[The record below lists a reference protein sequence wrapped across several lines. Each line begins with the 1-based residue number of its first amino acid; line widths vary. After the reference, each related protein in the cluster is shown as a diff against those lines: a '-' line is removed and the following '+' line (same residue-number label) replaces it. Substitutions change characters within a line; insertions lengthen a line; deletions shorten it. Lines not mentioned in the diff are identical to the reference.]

1 MTGYHMTQA
10 LKREEDEEH
19 VRKVPDRVLIAR
31 LAKYMLRHRG
41 RVAIAVAAVLV
52 ASLSGLVPPYLLKV
66 AIDNYIGKGDLTG
79 LTFIAIILV
88 VVYVIN
94 WFSGYQRTY
103 QISWLGQNMVNDIRM
118 KLFSNLQDL
127 SFSFYDRSEAG
138 RIISRVTNDTDTL
151 SMIFVQG
158 IVTVLS
164 DILTLVGIVVVML
177 WLNIPLTLATLLV
190 LPLLLLTTL
199 VFQSRLRRAYR
210 MTRKKIAKV
219 TSKLQESISGIR
231 EIQSFTREKDT
242 MEVFRQA
249 NVENLQANVQA
260 GRIFAMLM
268 PVIEIIGAVGTCVVL
283 WYGGL
288 LTVDGGI
295 TLGILVAFLAYVT
308 SFFRPIVNLTTFY
321 NTIQSALA
329 AAERIFE
336 TIDTKPQIID
346 ALDAI
351 ELPRVEG
358 RIAFQNVSF
367 GYNPIDPVLKEVDF
381 GVESG
386 RTLAIVGPTG
396 AGKSTIVR
404 LLSRFYEPQSGT
416 ITIDGHDVRNV
427 TLKSLHNQM
436 GVVLQEPFLFSG
448 TIMENI
454 RYGKLDATSEEIKNI
469 AKLVGAHEFITSLSD
484 GYETEVG
491 ERGMRLSVGQR
502 QLISFARALL
512 RDPPILILDEATS
525 SLDPYT
531 ELKIKKGLSVLLK
544 DRTSLV
550 IAHRLS
556 TVRNADNII
565 VVNDGKIVE
574 EGNHKKLMRRKGL
587 YHRLYN
593 KQFKDIEETRLPA
606 RTGVID
612 SDLPAKF

>member
-1 MTGYHMTQA
+1 MTGYHMRRA
-10 LKREEDEEH
+10 LEREEDEEH
-19 VRKVPDRVLIAR
+19 VRKIPDRVLIAR
-31 LAKYMLRHRG
+31 LAKYVLKHKG
-41 RVAIAVAAVLV
+41 RLAIAVVAVLV

-66 AIDNYIGKGDLTG
+66 AIDNYIVQGNLTG

-88 VVYVIN
+88 AVYLIN
-94 WFSGYQRTY
+94 WFSDYQRTY
-103 QISWLGQNMVNDIRM
+103 QISWLGQNMVNQIRIN
-118 KLFSNLQDL
+118 LFSHLHDL

-158 IVTVLS
+158 IVTFFS

-177 WLNIPLTLATLLV
+177 WLSVPLTLATLVV
-190 LPLLLLTTL
+190 LPLLLVSTL

-231 EIQSFTREKDT
+231 EIQSFTRERDT

-249 NVENLQANVQA
+249 NIENLQANVQA
-260 GRIFAMLM
+260 GRIFALLM
-268 PVIEIIGAVGTCVVL
+268 PVIQIIGAVGTSIVL
-283 WYGGL
+283 WYGGV
-288 LTVDGGI
+288 LTVGGGI

-308 SFFRPIVNLTTFY
+308 RFFRPIVNLTTFY
-321 NTIQSALA
+321 NTVQSAMA

-336 TIDTKPQIID
+336 TMDTRPEIAD
-346 ALDAI
+346 APEAV
-351 ELPRVEG
+351 ELPRVNG
-358 RIAFQNVSF
+358 RIAFQKVSF
-367 GYNPIDPVLKEVDF
+367 GYNPSNPVLKDIDF
-381 GVESG
+381 SVEPAK
-386 RTLAIVGPTG
+386 TLAIVGPTG
-396 AGKSTIVR
+396 AGKSTMVR

-416 ITIDGHDVRNV
+416 ITVDGYDSRKV

-436 GVVLQEPFLFSG
+436 GIVLQEPFLFSG

-454 RYGKLDATSEEIKNI
+454 RYGKLDATDEEVKNI
-469 AKLVGAHEFITSLSD
+469 AKHVGAHEFITSLSD

-544 DRTSLV
+544 NRTSLV

-565 VVNDGKIVE
+565 VLNNGEIVE
-574 EGNHKKLMRRKGL
+574 EGNHRELMKKRGL
-587 YHRLYN
+587 YRRLYD
-593 KQFKDIEETRLPA
+593 KQFKDI
-606 RTGVID
+606 
-612 SDLPAKF
+612 

>member
-1 MTGYHMTQA
+1 MTGYHMRRA
-10 LKREEDEEH
+10 LEREEDEEH

-31 LAKYMLRHRG
+31 LAKYVLKHKG
-41 RVAIAVAAVLV
+41 RLAIAVAAVLV

-66 AIDNYIGKGDLTG
+66 AIDNYIVQGNLTG

-88 VVYVIN
+88 AVSIIN
-94 WFSGYQRTY
+94 WFSDYERTY

-118 KLFSNLQDL
+118 KLFSHLQDL
-127 SFSFYDRSEAG
+127 SFSFYDKAEAG

-151 SMIFVQG
+151 SMIFAQG

-177 WLNIPLTLATLLV
+177 WLSVPLTLATLV
-190 LPLLLLTTL
+190 VIPILLLSTL

-231 EIQSFTREKDT
+231 EIQSFTRERDT
-242 MEVFRQA
+242 IETFRQA
-249 NVENLQANVQA
+249 NIENLQANVQA
-260 GRIFAMLM
+260 GRIFALLM
-268 PVIEIIGAVGTCVVL
+268 PVIQIIGAIGTCIVL
-283 WYGGL
+283 WYGGI
-288 LTVDGGI
+288 LTVGGGI

-321 NTIQSALA
+321 NTVQSAMA
-329 AAERIFE
+329 AAERIFD
-336 TIDTKPQIID
+336 TIDTRPEIAD
-346 ALDAI
+346 APEAV
-351 ELPRVEG
+351 ELPRVNG

-367 GYNPIDPVLKEVDF
+367 GYNPSDTVLENIDF
-381 GVESG
+381 SVEPG
-386 RTLAIVGPTG
+386 KTLAIVGPTG

-404 LLSRFYEPQSGT
+404 LLSRFYEPQSGA
-416 ITIDGHDVRNV
+416 ITVDGHDVRGV
-427 TLKSLHNQM
+427 TLRSLHNQI

-454 RYGKLDATSEEIKNI
+454 TYGKLDATDEEVKNI
-469 AKLVGAHEFITSLSD
+469 AKLVGAHEFIKSFPD

-531 ELKIKKGLSVLLK
+531 ELKIKRGLSVLLK
-544 DRTSLV
+544 NRTSLV

-565 VVNDGKIVE
+565 VVNDGEIVE
-574 EGNHKKLMRRKGL
+574 EGNHRELMKKRGL
-587 YHRLYN
+587 YRRLYD
-593 KQFKDIEETRLPA
+593 KQFKDI
-606 RTGVID
+606 
-612 SDLPAKF
+612 

>member
-1 MTGYHMTQA
+1 MTGYHMRRA
-10 LKREEDEEH
+10 LEREDEEH

-31 LAKYMLRHRG
+31 LAKYMLKHKG
-41 RVAIAVAAVLV
+41 RLAIAVAAVVV

-66 AIDNYIGKGDLTG
+66 AIDNYIVQGDLTG

-88 VVYVIN
+88 AVYLIN
-94 WFSGYQRTY
+94 WFSDYQRTY
-103 QISWLGQNMVNDIRM
+103 QISWLGQDMVNEIRM
-118 KLFSNLQDL
+118 NLFSHLQDL
-127 SFSFYDRSEAG
+127 SFSFYDKSEAG

-164 DILTLVGIVVVML
+164 DIFTLVGIVIVML
-177 WLNIPLTLATLLV
+177 WLSVSLTLATLVV
-190 LPLLLLTTL
+190 LPFLLLSTL

-231 EIQSFTREKDT
+231 EIQSFTRERDT
-242 MEVFRQA
+242 IEVFRQA
-249 NVENLQANVQA
+249 NIENLQANVQA
-260 GRIFAMLM
+260 GRIFALLM
-268 PVIEIIGAVGTCVVL
+268 PVIQIIGAVGTCIVL
-283 WYGGL
+283 WYGGI
-288 LTVDGGI
+288 LTIGGGI

-308 SFFRPIVNLTTFY
+308 RFFRPIVNLTTFY
-321 NTIQSALA
+321 NTVQSAMA

-336 TIDTKPQIID
+336 TMDTRLEIAD
-346 ALDAI
+346 APEAV
-351 ELPRVEG
+351 ELPRVKG
-358 RIAFQNVSF
+358 RIAFKNVSF
-367 GYNPIDPVLKEVDF
+367 GYNPSDPVLKNIDF
-381 GVESG
+381 SVEQGKS
-386 RTLAIVGPTG
+386 LAIVGLTG

-416 ITIDGHDVRNV
+416 ITVDGYDVRNV

-448 TIMENI
+448 TVMENI
-454 RYGKLDATSEEIKNI
+454 RYGKLDATDEEVKNI

-502 QLISFARALL
+502 QMISFARALL
-512 RDPPILILDEATS
+512 RDPSILILDEATS

-531 ELKIKKGLSVLLK
+531 ELKIKSGLSVLLK
-544 DRTSLV
+544 NRTSLV

-565 VVNDGKIVE
+565 VVNNGEIVE
-574 EGNHKKLMRRKGL
+574 EGNHRELMKKKGL
-587 YHRLYN
+587 YRRLYD
-593 KQFKDIEETRLPA
+593 KQFKDI
-606 RTGVID
+606 
-612 SDLPAKF
+612 

>member
-1 MTGYHMTQA
+1 MAQA

-41 RVAIAVAAVLV
+41 RLAIAVGAVLV

-66 AIDNYIGKGDLTG
+66 AIDGYIAEGDFTG
-79 LTFIAIILV
+79 LTFVAMILV
-88 VVYVIN
+88 VVYVVN

-118 KLFSNLQDL
+118 KLFSHLQEL

-177 WLNIPLTLATLLV
+177 WLSVHLTLATLVV

-231 EIQSFTREKDT
+231 EIQSFTREKDN
-242 MEVFRQA
+242 MEVFRRA

-268 PVIEIIGAVGTCVVL
+268 PVIQIIGAVGTCVVL
-283 WYGGL
+283 WYGGI
-288 LTVDGGI
+288 LTVGGGI

-321 NTIQSALA
+321 NTIQSAMA

-336 TIDTKPQIID
+336 TIDTEPQIID
-346 ALDAI
+346 APKAV

-358 RIAFQNVSF
+358 SIAFQNVTF
-367 GYNPIDPVLKEVDF
+367 GYDPTDPVLKEVAF
-381 GVESG
+381 SVESG

-396 AGKSTIVR
+396 AGKSSIVR
-404 LLSRFYEPQSGT
+404 LLSRFYEPQAGT
-416 ITIDGHDVRNV
+416 ITIDGHDIRNV
-427 TLKSLHNQM
+427 TLTSLHNQM

-454 RYGKLDATSEEIKNI
+454 RYGKLDATTEEIKNI
-469 AKLVGAHEFITSLSD
+469 ATLVGAHEFITSLAD

-531 ELKIKKGLSVLLK
+531 ELQIKKGLTVLLK

-556 TVRNADNII
+556 TTRQADNII
-565 VVNDGKIVE
+565 VVNDGQIVE
-574 EGNHKKLMRRKGL
+574 EGTHKKLMRRKGL

-593 KQFKDIEETRLPA
+593 KQFKDI
-606 RTGVID
+606 
-612 SDLPAKF
+612 

>member
-1 MTGYHMTQA
+1 MTGYHMRRA
-10 LKREEDEEH
+10 LEREDDEEH

-31 LAKYMLRHRG
+31 LAKYVLKNKG
-41 RVAIAVAAVLV
+41 RLTIAVTAVLV
-52 ASLSGLVPPYLLKV
+52 VSLSGLVPPYLLKV
-66 AIDNYIGKGDLTG
+66 AIDNYIVQGELTG

-88 VVYVIN
+88 AVYIIN
-94 WFSGYQRTY
+94 WFSDYERTY

-118 KLFSNLQDL
+118 KLFSHLQEL
-127 SFSFYDRSEAG
+127 SFSFYDKSEAG

-151 SMIFVQG
+151 SMIFAQG

-177 WLNIPLTLATLLV
+177 WLSVPLTLATLV
-190 LPLLLLTTL
+190 VIPILLLITL

-210 MTRKKIAKV
+210 MTRRKIAKV

-231 EIQSFTREKDT
+231 EIQSFTRERDT
-242 MEVFRQA
+242 IETFRQA
-249 NVENLQANVQA
+249 NIENLQANVQA
-260 GRIFAMLM
+260 GRIFALLM
-268 PVIEIIGAVGTCVVL
+268 PVIQIIGAIGTCIVL
-283 WYGGL
+283 WYGGI
-288 LTVDGGI
+288 LTVGGGI

-321 NTIQSALA
+321 NTVQSAMA

-336 TIDTKPQIID
+336 TMDTRPEIAD
-346 ALDAI
+346 APEAI
-351 ELPRVEG
+351 ELPRVKG
-358 RIAFQNVSF
+358 RIVFQNVSF
-367 GYNPIDPVLKEVDF
+367 GYNLSDPVLEDIDLS
-381 GVESG
+381 VEPG
-386 RTLAIVGPTG
+386 KTLAIVGPTG
-396 AGKSTIVR
+396 AGKSTMVR
-404 LLSRFYEPQSGT
+404 LLSRFYEPQSGA
-416 ITIDGHDVRNV
+416 ITVDGHDVRSV
-427 TLKSLHNQM
+427 TLRSLHNQM

-448 TIMENI
+448 TVMENI
-454 RYGKLDATSEEIKNI
+454 RYGKLDATDEEVKNI
-469 AKLVGAHEFITSLSD
+469 AKLVGAHEFITSFPD

-531 ELKIKKGLSVLLK
+531 ELKIKRGLSVLLK
-544 DRTSLV
+544 NRTSIV

-565 VVNDGKIVE
+565 VVNNGEIVE
-574 EGNHKKLMRRKGL
+574 EGNHTELMKKKGL
-587 YHRLYN
+587 YRRLYD
-593 KQFKDIEETRLPA
+593 KQFKDI
-606 RTGVID
+606 
-612 SDLPAKF
+612 

>member
-1 MTGYHMTQA
+1 VTGYHMRRA
-10 LKREEDEEH
+10 LEREDDEEH

-31 LAKYMLRHRG
+31 LAKYVLKHKG
-41 RVAIAVAAVLV
+41 RLTIAVTAVLV
-52 ASLSGLVPPYLLKV
+52 VSLSGLVPPYLLKV
-66 AIDNYIGKGDLTG
+66 AIDNYIVQGELTG

-88 VVYVIN
+88 AVYIIN
-94 WFSGYQRTY
+94 WFSDYERTY

-118 KLFSNLQDL
+118 KLFSHLQDL
-127 SFSFYDRSEAG
+127 SFSFYDKSEAG

-151 SMIFVQG
+151 SMIFAQG

-177 WLNIPLTLATLLV
+177 WLSVPLTLATLV
-190 LPLLLLTTL
+190 VIPILLLITL

-231 EIQSFTREKDT
+231 EIQSFTRERDT
-242 MEVFRQA
+242 IETFRQA
-249 NVENLQANVQA
+249 NIENLQANVQA
-260 GRIFAMLM
+260 GRIFALLM
-268 PVIEIIGAVGTCVVL
+268 PVIQIIGAIGTCIVL
-283 WYGGL
+283 WYGGI
-288 LTVDGGI
+288 LTVGGGI

-321 NTIQSALA
+321 NTVQSAMA

-336 TIDTKPQIID
+336 TMDTRPEIAD
-346 ALDAI
+346 APEAI
-351 ELPRVEG
+351 ELPRVKG
-358 RIAFQNVSF
+358 RIVFQNVSF
-367 GYNPIDPVLKEVDF
+367 GYNLSDPVLEDIDLS
-381 GVESG
+381 VEPG
-386 RTLAIVGPTG
+386 KTLAIVGPTG
-396 AGKSTIVR
+396 AGKSTMVR
-404 LLSRFYEPQSGT
+404 LLSRFYEPQSGA
-416 ITIDGHDVRNV
+416 ITVDGHDVRSV
-427 TLKSLHNQM
+427 TLRSLHNQM

-448 TIMENI
+448 TVMENI
-454 RYGKLDATSEEIKNI
+454 RYGKLDATDEEVKNI
-469 AKLVGAHEFITSLSD
+469 AKLVGAHEFITSFPD

-531 ELKIKKGLSVLLK
+531 ELKIKRGLSVLLK
-544 DRTSLV
+544 NRTSIV

-565 VVNDGKIVE
+565 VVNNGEIVE
-574 EGNHKKLMRRKGL
+574 EGNHTELMKKKGL
-587 YHRLYN
+587 YRRLYD
-593 KQFKDIEETRLPA
+593 KQFKDI
-606 RTGVID
+606 
-612 SDLPAKF
+612 

>member
-1 MTGYHMTQA
+1 MTQA

-288 LTVDGGI
+288 LTVGGGI

-565 VVNDGKIVE
+565 VVNDGEIVE
-574 EGNHKKLMRRKGL
+574 EGNHRKLMRRKGL

-593 KQFKDIEETRLPA
+593 KQFKDI
-606 RTGVID
+606 
-612 SDLPAKF
+612 

>member
-1 MTGYHMTQA
+1 MTGYHMAQA

-31 LAKYMLRHRG
+31 LARYMLRHRG
-41 RVAIAVAAVLV
+41 RLAIAVAAVLV

-66 AIDNYIGKGDLTG
+66 AIDSYIAEGDFTG
-79 LTFIAIILV
+79 LTFVAMILV
-88 VVYVIN
+88 VVYVVN

-118 KLFSNLQDL
+118 KLFSHLQDL

-177 WLNIPLTLATLLV
+177 WLSIPLTLATLVV

-242 MEVFRQA
+242 MEVFRRA

-268 PVIEIIGAVGTCVVL
+268 PVIQVIGAVGTCVVL
-283 WYGGL
+283 WYGGI
-288 LTVDGGI
+288 LTVGGGI

-321 NTIQSALA
+321 NTIQSAMA

-336 TIDTKPQIID
+336 TIDTEPQIID
-346 ALDAI
+346 APDAV

-358 RIAFQNVSF
+358 SIAFQNVTF
-367 GYNPIDPVLKEVDF
+367 GYHPTDPVLKNVAF
-381 GVESG
+381 SVESG

-396 AGKSTIVR
+396 AGKSSIVR
-404 LLSRFYEPQSGT
+404 LLSRFYEPQAGT
-416 ITIDGHDVRNV
+416 ITVDGHDIRNV
-427 TLKSLHNQM
+427 TLTSLHNQM

-448 TIMENI
+448 TVMENI
-454 RYGKLDATSEEIKNI
+454 RYGKLDATTEEIQNI
-469 AKLVGAHEFITSLSD
+469 ATLVGAHEFITSLAD

-512 RDPPILILDEATS
+512 RDPPMLILDEATS

-531 ELKIKKGLSVLLK
+531 ELKIKKGLNVLLK

-556 TVRNADNII
+556 TVRQADNII
-565 VVNDGKIVE
+565 VVNDGQIVE
-574 EGNHKKLMRRKGL
+574 EGTHKKLMRRKGL
-587 YHRLYN
+587 YHRLYD
-593 KQFKDIEETRLPA
+593 KQFKDI
-606 RTGVID
+606 
-612 SDLPAKF
+612 

>member
-1 MTGYHMTQA
+1 MTGYHMRRA
-10 LKREEDEEH
+10 LEREDEEH

-31 LAKYMLRHRG
+31 LAKYMFKHKG
-41 RVAIAVAAVLV
+41 RLAIAVTAVLV

-66 AIDNYIGKGDLTG
+66 AIDNYIVQGDLTG
-79 LTFIAIILV
+79 LTFVAVILV
-88 VVYVIN
+88 AVYLIN
-94 WFSGYQRTY
+94 WFSDYQRTY
-103 QISWLGQNMVNDIRM
+103 QISWLGQNMVNEIRM
-118 KLFSNLQDL
+118 NLFSHLQNL
-127 SFSFYDRSEAG
+127 SFSFYDKSETG

-164 DILTLVGIVVVML
+164 DILTLVGIVIVML
-177 WLNIPLTLATLLV
+177 WLSVSLTLATLVV
-190 LPLLLLTTL
+190 LPILLLSTL

-231 EIQSFTREKDT
+231 EIQSFTRERDT
-242 MEVFRQA
+242 IEVFRQA
-249 NVENLQANVQA
+249 NIENLQANVQA
-260 GRIFAMLM
+260 GRIFALLM
-268 PVIEIIGAVGTCVVL
+268 PVIQIIGAVGTCIVL
-283 WYGGL
+283 WYGGI
-288 LTVDGGI
+288 LTIGEGI

-308 SFFRPIVNLTTFY
+308 RFFRPIVNLTTFY
-321 NTIQSALA
+321 NTVQSAMS

-336 TIDTKPQIID
+336 TMDTRPEIAD
-346 ALDAI
+346 APEAI
-351 ELPRVEG
+351 ELPRVKG
-358 RIAFQNVSF
+358 RIAFKNVSF
-367 GYNPIDPVLKEVDF
+367 GYNPSDPVLKNIDF
-381 GVESG
+381 SVEPG

-396 AGKSTIVR
+396 AGKSTMVR

-416 ITIDGHDVRNV
+416 ITVDGYDVRNV
-427 TLKSLHNQM
+427 ALRSLHNQM

-454 RYGKLDATSEEIKNI
+454 RYGKLDATDEEVKNI

-531 ELKIKKGLSVLLK
+531 ELEIKRGLSVLLK
-544 DRTSLV
+544 NRTSLV

-565 VVNDGKIVE
+565 VVNNGEIVE
-574 EGNHKKLMRRKGL
+574 EGNHRKLMKKRGL
-587 YHRLYN
+587 YHRLYD
-593 KQFKDIEETRLPA
+593 KQFKDIKKQTNVINETRL
-606 RTGVID
+606 R
-612 SDLPAKF
+612 

>member
-10 LKREEDEEH
+10 LKREGDEEH

-31 LAKYMLRHRG
+31 LVKYMLKHKRRL
-41 RVAIAVAAVLV
+41 AIAVTAVLV

-66 AIDNYIGKGDLTG
+66 AIDNYIVEGDLTG
-79 LTFIAIILV
+79 LTFIVMILV
-88 VVYVIN
+88 VVYVIK
-94 WFSGYQRTY
+94 WFSDYQRTY
-103 QISWLGQNMVNDIRM
+103 QISWLGQNMVNEIRM
-118 KLFSNLQDL
+118 NLFSHLQDL
-127 SFSFYDRSEAG
+127 SFSFYDKSEAG

-158 IVTVLS
+158 IVAALG

-177 WLNIPLTLATLLV
+177 WLNVPLTLVTLLV
-190 LPLLLLTTL
+190 LPLLLLSTL

-219 TSKLQESISGIR
+219 TSKLQESISGMR
-231 EIQSFTREKDT
+231 EIQSFTRERDT
-242 MEVFRQA
+242 MKMFRQA
-249 NVENLQANVQA
+249 NIENLQANVQA
-260 GRIFAMLM
+260 GRIFALLM
-268 PVIEIIGAVGTCVVL
+268 PVIRIIGAVGTCIVL
-283 WYGGL
+283 WYGGI
-288 LTVDGGI
+288 LTIGGGI
-295 TLGILVAFLAYVT
+295 TVGILVAFLAYVT

-321 NTIQSALA
+321 NTVQSAMA

-336 TIDTKPQIID
+336 TMDTKPEIAD
-346 ALDAI
+346 APDAT
-351 ELPRVEG
+351 ELVHTKG
-358 RIAFQNVSF
+358 GIAFQNVSF
-367 GYNPIDPVLKEVDF
+367 GYNPSDPVLKNIDF
-381 GVESG
+381 SIEPGK
-386 RTLAIVGPTG
+386 TLAIVGPTG

-416 ITIDGHDVRNV
+416 ITVDGYDVRNV
-427 TLKSLHNQM
+427 TVKSLHNQM
-436 GVVLQEPFLFSG
+436 GIVLQEPFLFSG

-454 RYGKLDATSEEIKNI
+454 RYGKLGATDEEVKNI
-469 AKLVGAHEFITSLSD
+469 AKLIGAHEFITSSPD
-484 GYETEVG
+484 DYETAVG

-512 RDPPILILDEATS
+512 RDPSILILDEATS

-531 ELKIKKGLSVLLK
+531 ELKIKRGLSVLLRN
-544 DRTSLV
+544 RTSLI

-574 EGNHKKLMRRKGL
+574 EGNHRELMKNRGL
-587 YHRLYN
+587 YRRLYD
-593 KQFKDIEETRLPA
+593 KQFKDI
-606 RTGVID
+606 
-612 SDLPAKF
+612 

>member
-1 MTGYHMTQA
+1 MTGYHMRRA
-10 LKREEDEEH
+10 LEREDDEEH

-31 LAKYMLRHRG
+31 LAKYVLKHKG
-41 RVAIAVAAVLV
+41 RLTIAVTAVLV
-52 ASLSGLVPPYLLKV
+52 VSLSGLVPPYLLKV
-66 AIDNYIGKGDLTG
+66 AIDNYIVQGELTG

-88 VVYVIN
+88 AVYIIN
-94 WFSGYQRTY
+94 WFSDYERTY

-118 KLFSNLQDL
+118 KLFSHLQDL
-127 SFSFYDRSEAG
+127 SFSFYDKSEAG

-151 SMIFVQG
+151 SMIFAQG

-177 WLNIPLTLATLLV
+177 WLSVPLTLATLV
-190 LPLLLLTTL
+190 VIPILLLITL

-210 MTRKKIAKV
+210 MTRRKIAKV

-231 EIQSFTREKDT
+231 EIQSFTRERDT
-242 MEVFRQA
+242 IETFRQA
-249 NVENLQANVQA
+249 NIENLQANVQA
-260 GRIFAMLM
+260 GRIFALLM
-268 PVIEIIGAVGTCVVL
+268 PVIQIIGAIGTCIVL
-283 WYGGL
+283 WYGGI
-288 LTVDGGI
+288 LTVGGGI

-321 NTIQSALA
+321 NTVQSAMA

-336 TIDTKPQIID
+336 TMDTRPEIAD
-346 ALDAI
+346 APEAI
-351 ELPRVEG
+351 ELPRVKG
-358 RIAFQNVSF
+358 RIVFQNVSF
-367 GYNPIDPVLKEVDF
+367 GYNLSDPVLEDIDLS
-381 GVESG
+381 VEPG
-386 RTLAIVGPTG
+386 KTLAIVGPTG
-396 AGKSTIVR
+396 AGKSTMVR
-404 LLSRFYEPQSGT
+404 LLSRFYEPQSGA
-416 ITIDGHDVRNV
+416 ITVDGHDVRSV
-427 TLKSLHNQM
+427 TLRSLHNQM

-448 TIMENI
+448 TVMENI
-454 RYGKLDATSEEIKNI
+454 RYGKLDATDEEVKNI
-469 AKLVGAHEFITSLSD
+469 AKLVGAHEFITSFPD

-531 ELKIKKGLSVLLK
+531 ELKIKRGLSVLLK
-544 DRTSLV
+544 NRTSIV

-565 VVNDGKIVE
+565 VVNNGEIVE
-574 EGNHKKLMRRKGL
+574 EGNHTELMKKKGL
-587 YHRLYN
+587 YRRLYD
-593 KQFKDIEETRLPA
+593 KQFKDI
-606 RTGVID
+606 
-612 SDLPAKF
+612 

>member
-1 MTGYHMTQA
+1 MTGYHMRRA
-10 LKREEDEEH
+10 LEREEDEEH

-31 LAKYMLRHRG
+31 LARYVLKHKG
-41 RVAIAVAAVLV
+41 RLVIAVVAVLV

-66 AIDNYIGKGDLTG
+66 AIDNYIVQGNLTG

-88 VVYVIN
+88 AIYLIN
-94 WFSGYQRTY
+94 WFSDYQRTY
-103 QISWLGQNMVNDIRM
+103 QISWLGQNMVNQIRIN
-118 KLFSNLQDL
+118 LFSHLHDL

-158 IVTVLS
+158 VVTFFS
-164 DILTLVGIVVVML
+164 DIFTLVGIVVVML
-177 WLNIPLTLATLLV
+177 WLSVPLTLATLVV
-190 LPLLLLTTL
+190 LPLLLLSTL

-210 MTRKKIAKV
+210 MTRKRIAKV

-231 EIQSFTREKDT
+231 EIQSFTRERDT
-242 MEVFRQA
+242 IEVFRQA
-249 NVENLQANVQA
+249 NIENLQANVQA
-260 GRIFAMLM
+260 GRIFALLM
-268 PVIEIIGAVGTCVVL
+268 PVIQIIGAVGTCIVL
-283 WYGGL
+283 WYGGI
-288 LTVDGGI
+288 LTIGGGI

-308 SFFRPIVNLTTFY
+308 RFFRPIVNLTTFY
-321 NTIQSALA
+321 NTVQSAMA

-336 TIDTKPQIID
+336 TMDTKPEIAD
-346 ALDAI
+346 AQDAI
-351 ELPRVEG
+351 ELPSVKG

-367 GYNPIDPVLKEVDF
+367 GYNPSDPVLKNVDF
-381 GVESG
+381 SVEQG
-386 RTLAIVGPTG
+386 KTLAIVGPTG
-396 AGKSTIVR
+396 AGKSTMVR

-416 ITIDGHDVRNV
+416 ITVDGYDVRNV
-427 TLKSLHNQM
+427 SLKSLHNQM
-436 GVVLQEPFLFSG
+436 GIVLQEPFLFSG

-454 RYGKLDATSEEIKNI
+454 RYGKLDATDEEARNI
-469 AKLVGAHEFITSLSD
+469 AKLVGAHEFITSLSE

-531 ELKIKKGLSVLLK
+531 ELKIKSGLSVLLEN
-544 DRTSLV
+544 RTSLV

-565 VVNDGKIVE
+565 VVNDGEIVE
-574 EGNHKKLMRRKGL
+574 EGNHRELMKKRGL
-587 YHRLYN
+587 YRRLYD
-593 KQFKDIEETRLPA
+593 KQFKDI
-606 RTGVID
+606 
-612 SDLPAKF
+612 

>member
-1 MTGYHMTQA
+1 MTGYHMRRA
-10 LKREEDEEH
+10 LEREDEEH
-19 VRKVPDRVLIAR
+19 VRKVPDRVLLAR
-31 LAKYMLRHRG
+31 LAKYMLKHKRRL
-41 RVAIAVAAVLV
+41 AIAVTAVLV

-66 AIDNYIGKGDLTG
+66 AIDNYIVQGDLTG
-79 LTFIAIILV
+79 LTFVAVILV
-88 VVYVIN
+88 AVYLIN
-94 WFSGYQRTY
+94 WFSDYQRTY
-103 QISWLGQNMVNDIRM
+103 QISWLGQNMVNEIRM
-118 KLFSNLQDL
+118 NLFSHLQNL
-127 SFSFYDRSEAG
+127 SFSFYDKSETG

-164 DILTLVGIVVVML
+164 DILTLVGIVIVML
-177 WLNIPLTLATLLV
+177 WLSVSLTLATLVV
-190 LPLLLLTTL
+190 LPILLLSTL

-231 EIQSFTREKDT
+231 EIQSFTRERDT
-242 MEVFRQA
+242 IEVFRQA
-249 NVENLQANVQA
+249 NIENLQANVQA
-260 GRIFAMLM
+260 GRIFALLM
-268 PVIEIIGAVGTCVVL
+268 PVIQIIGAVGTCIVL
-283 WYGGL
+283 WYGGI
-288 LTVDGGI
+288 LTIGEGI

-308 SFFRPIVNLTTFY
+308 RFFRPIVNLTTFY
-321 NTIQSALA
+321 NTVQSAMS

-336 TIDTKPQIID
+336 TMDTRPEIAD
-346 ALDAI
+346 APEAI
-351 ELPRVEG
+351 ELPRVKG
-358 RIAFQNVSF
+358 RIAFKNVSF
-367 GYNPIDPVLKEVDF
+367 GYNPSDPVLKNIDF
-381 GVESG
+381 SVELG

-396 AGKSTIVR
+396 AGKSTMVR

-416 ITIDGHDVRNV
+416 ITVDGYDVRNV
-427 TLKSLHNQM
+427 ALRSLHNQM

-454 RYGKLDATSEEIKNI
+454 RYGKLDATDEEVKNI

-531 ELKIKKGLSVLLK
+531 ELEIKRGLSVLLK
-544 DRTSLV
+544 NRTSLV

-565 VVNDGKIVE
+565 VVNNGEIVE
-574 EGNHKKLMRRKGL
+574 EGNHRKLMKKRGL
-587 YHRLYN
+587 YHRLYD
-593 KQFKDIEETRLPA
+593 KQFKDIKKQTNVINETRL
-606 RTGVID
+606 R
-612 SDLPAKF
+612 